1 MLNTR
6 LIQILAPAGP
16 KIHPGRWIEA
26 GTPIGISPDRTR
38 EVRAPLT
45 GVIKQVYSS
54 GDVLEIVLE
63 RRREYEEMDD

>member
-45 GVIKQVYSS
+45 GVIKQVYAS
-54 GDVLEIVLE
+54 GHMLEIVLE

>member
-16 KIHPGRWIEA
+16 RIHPGRWIEA
-26 GTPIGISPDRTR
+26 GTPVGVSPECGD

-45 GVIKQVYSS
+45 GVITQVYRC
-54 GDVLEIVLE
+54 GDRLEIVLE
-63 RRREYEEMDD
+63 HRREYEEMDD

>member
-1 MLNTR
+1 MLDTR
-6 LIQILAPAGP
+6 LIQILAPGGP
-16 KIHPGRWIEA
+16 GLHPGRWIEA

-45 GVIKQVYSS
+45 GVIKQVYAS
-54 GDVLEIVLE
+54 GDMLEIVLE